1 MTEEAKNRDFLSTNP
16 EDWIETTLKL
26 RQINKDLLVRISQ
39 LESALG
45 ECRSEFQLQQQKAQA
60 QDSLLLQQNQE
71 LNEASEQVNI
81 LFKELESSHYVA
93 QKQQV
98 LIESMNKELEDN
110 LVKIHQLETEC
121 AEIQKQYQLQ
131 AHTLIET
138 EKNAKILNDKL
149 QQQQKYTLQFQAA
162 LTEYLQGNPEK
173 PNLHNQS
180 VIVAQEWSNQDQ
192 QNLELVKSLMTT
204 NSMKPTHTQL
214 PQPET
219 KTETETKVNEHTPVK
234 PQINQEQLIN
244 IAVNSTDVTDMID
257 QIYAVIKEEQKNND
271 QPPENEN
278 QTAPSHQESVVD
290 ETNINT
296 DNNLP
301 LLLSNSK
308 ISGGIKRK
316 NLTGIELPKLP
327 QRRF

>member
-45 ECRSEFQLQQQKAQA
+45 ECRSEFQLQQQKALA

-71 LNEASEQVNI
+71 LNQASEQVNI
-81 LFKELESSHYVA
+81 LFKELESSHHVA

-110 LVKIHQLETEC
+110 LVRINQLETEC

-131 AHTLIET
+131 AQTLRET

-162 LTEYLQGNPEK
+162 LTEYLQGTPEK

-192 QNLELVKSLMTT
+192 QNLDLVKSLMTT
-204 NSMKPTHTQL
+204 NSMKPTQNQS
-214 PQPET
+214 PPPE
-219 KTETETKVNEHTPVK
+219 TETETKSHEKPPAK

-244 IAVNSTDVTDMID
+244 IAVNSADVSDMIE

-271 QPPENEN
+271 PPPENEN
-278 QTAPSHQESVVD
+278 PTDNSHQESVVD
-290 ETNINT
+290 ETT
-296 DNNLP
+296 LHTGSNLP
-301 LLLSNSK
+301 LLLSSSK